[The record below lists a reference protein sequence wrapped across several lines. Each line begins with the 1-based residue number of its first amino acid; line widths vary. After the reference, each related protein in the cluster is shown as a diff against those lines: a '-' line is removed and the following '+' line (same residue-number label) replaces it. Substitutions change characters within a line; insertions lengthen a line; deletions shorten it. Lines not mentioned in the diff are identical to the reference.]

1 MKRTAILTK
10 IRNNI
15 KAIPSLNT
23 RAKIYSTE
31 KMTPL
36 RIQLRIVFFY

>member
-1 MKRTAILTK
+1 MRRTTIFTK
-10 IRNNI
+10 IRKNI

-23 RAKIYSTE
+23 RAKIYLTE

-36 RIQLRIVFFY
+36 RTTVYSA